1 MDVRGLSR
9 ERASMI
15 REFYW
20 SNSGKNIDVETIRTA
35 TYCVVCQ
42 ENKKY
47 TAVGLVYDDEQ
58 KPLYWTLKDVVVD
71 INKRNRG
78 IGTEIIQFLK
88 FDLPTIYN
96 IQHKSKEGITATIQ
110 LENKRLVNFFEKLEF
125 IQNDFSLISKNTQ
138 DKDQWTR
145 QDINPNAK
153 SNQPN
158 QCDFIFKKSK

>member
-15 REFYW
+15 KEFYW
-20 SNSGKNIDVETIRTA
+20 SNSGKNIDIETIRKA

-47 TAVGLVYDDEQ
+47 TAVGLVYHDEE
-58 KPLYWTLKDVVVD
+58 KPLYWTLKDLVVD
-71 INKRNRG
+71 SNKRNLG

-96 IQHKSKEGITATIQ
+96 IQHNSKEGIITTIP
-110 LENKRLVNFFEKLEF
+110 LMNKRLVSFFERLEF
-125 IQNDFSLISKNTQ
+125 VEAVISLKNEEQ
-138 DKDQWTR
+138 DQWTK
-145 QDINPNAK
+145 QINNLKAG
-153 SNQPN
+153 SSES
-158 QCDFIFKKSK
+158 DFIFIKSK